1 MSAELERACNDGG
14 DEQHRAS
21 SYEPADEIRVVA
33 ARQRMRVVVIGAGV
47 VGLTTAYELYKDG
60 HEVTV
65 VERHDDP
72 AEETSFGNA
81 GLIAPGHSYTWASPR
96 APRILAKSLFRRDQ
110 ALRFSPSLDPDLYRW
125 SLKFLRQC
133 TAERARVNTLNKLR
147 LCSYSQGR
155 LHAIVEDTGIAY
167 DGLSKGLLYLYRD
180 AASFESGVAHMAILR
195 DAGQV
200 MEILEPAQVI
210 AVEPALAASSDQ
222 IGGAIYCPSDESGD
236 SRLFTLALV
245 DGWRSAA

>member
-1 MSAELERACNDGG
+1 MK
-14 DEQHRAS
+14 
-21 SYEPADEIRVVA
+21 
-33 ARQRMRVVVIGAGV
+33 VVVIGAGV

-60 HEVTV
+60 HEVIV
-65 VERHDDP
+65 VERHEGAAD
-72 AEETSFGNA
+72 ETSFGNA

-147 LCSYSQGR
+147 LCCYSQER

-180 AASFESGVAHMAILR
+180 TASFEAGVAHMAILR

-210 AVEPALAASSDQ
+210 AVEPALAGVERPDRWRDLL
-222 IGGAIYCPSDESGD
+222 PNDESGD
-236 SRLFTLALV
+236 SRLFTRRLV
-245 DGWRSAA
+245 DWLAQRGVTFRFATTAPLPARR